1 MEKKE
6 FLKFLEDSVLSGSHY
21 SGSIETIEYIK
32 DKLDKNEYQ
41 GYLTGNIIKYI
52 SRCNKKGE
60 KLKDLRKALTYL
72 VWLIQDQDVN

>member
-1 MEKKE
+1 MENKE
-6 FLKFLEDSVLSGSHY
+6 FLQFLENTILNGAHY
-21 SGSIETIEYIK
+21 SGNIETIEYIK
-32 DKLDKNEYQ
+32 DKLNKDEYQ

-72 VWLIQDQDVN
+72 VWLIQDQNIN